1 MKTIIKGATL
11 IDCTGRAPIP
21 NSTVVVANG
30 LIESVGVSAND
41 GRVID
46 ASGKWLMPG
55 LVNMHDHLMMREV
68 IGDQKSRAGGG
79 PPKKSLACARNAL
92 TALRRGW
99 TTVRDM
105 GASDG
110 LSLAFRDLI
119 RDGEMPGPRIVA
131 CGSPIS
137 VTGGHAA
144 VICVEA
150 DGPDACRK
158 AARQQLKNGADFVK
172 VMASHD
178 PVDLPGYQKT
188 QPELTLDEIRA
199 AFDEAKVRGKRTAC
213 HVMGTIAIDRVLDA
227 GVDVISHGYYL
238 NPEQAARMKE
248 QGVFLDPTLSSYGRH
263 TMSPRMKRGEE
274 WARMHRMLLEPQETS
289 FKNALKAGVTIVTGT
304 DTAGQYTDDVEMM
317 RDFGMSAMDTLLA
330 CTRNSALALGLE
342 GQIGTVESG
351 KIADLVILD
360 EDPLKDPHALGKVHM
375 VVQAGNVMRPGEIT
389 LNTLAA

>member
-1 MKTIIKGATL
+1 MKTIIKGGTL
-11 IDCTGRAPIP
+11 IDCTGRGPVP
-21 NSTVVVANG
+21 NRAIVVTDG
-30 LIESVGVSAND
+30 KIESVGAPAA
-41 GRVID
+41 GGHTID
-46 ASGKWLMPG
+46 ASGKWIMAG
-55 LVNMHDHLMMREV
+55 LINMHDHLMMREV
-68 IGDQKSRAGGG
+68 IGDQKSRTGGG
-79 PPKKSLACARNAL
+79 PSRRSLVCARNAL

-105 GASDG
+105 GSSDG
-110 LSLAFRDLI
+110 YSLAFRDLI
-119 RDGEMPGPRIVA
+119 KEGEMPGPRVIA

-158 AARQQLKNGADFVK
+158 AARQQLKSGADFVK

-178 PVDLPGYQKT
+178 PVDLPGPQKT
-188 QPELTLDEIRA
+188 QPELTLDEIKS

-227 GVDVISHGYYL
+227 RVNIISHGYYL
-238 NPEQAARMKE
+238 NAEQAARMKE

-274 WARMHRMLLEPQETS
+274 WARMHRMLLEPLETS

-304 DTAGQYTDDVEMM
+304 DTAGLYPDDVEMM
-317 RDFGMSAMDTLLA
+317 RGFGMSAMDSLLA
-330 CTRNSALALGLE
+330 CTRNGALALGLE
-342 GQIGTVESG
+342 SQIGTIEAG

-360 EDPLKDPHALGKVHM
+360 DDPLKDPHALAKVHL
-375 VVQAGNVMRPGEIT
+375 VVQSGKAMHPTEIT
-389 LNTLAA
+389 LEAAA